1 MSAEAAELY
10 RRPGPRGDL
19 SAALWENGCAQCV
32 CKWRMST
39 DHDPGEAE
47 EEGGAPSPH
56 GVLPTP
62 VRIRR
67 VRREMAGVATL
78 ELTPASAFGFVPGQ
92 FNMLYMFGLGEVAI
106 SLSGDPA
113 EDHQIVHTVRALGA
127 ISQAITRLRRN
138 DVIGVR
144 GPYGS
149 YWPVVDSEG
158 NDVVIVAGGLG
169 LAPLRPVIYR
179 VLAHRERYG
188 RVVVL
193 YGARDPVDILYR
205 RELEAWRRRLDVDI
219 TVTVD
224 HAAADWRG
232 NVGVVP
238 ALIGRAP
245 IDPDRTV
252 AMVCGPEIMM
262 RFTIDALRQRGL
274 GIDRIFLSMERNM
287 KCAIGFCGH
296 CQFGPAF
303 VCRDGPVFRFDRVAP
318 FFSLREI

>member
-1 MSAEAAELY
+1 VKVEKEGRASAPETLV
-10 RRPGPRGDL
+10 P
-19 SAALWENGCAQCV
+19 V
-32 CKWRMST
+32 
-39 DHDPGEAE
+39 
-47 EEGGAPSPH
+47 
-56 GVLPTP
+56 P
-62 VRIRR
+62 VRVARI
-67 VRREMAGVATL
+67 RREMAGVTTL

-113 EDHQIVHTVRALGA
+113 KDHRIVHTVRAVGA
-127 ISQAITRLRRN
+127 VSQAIARLRRN
-138 DVIGVR
+138 AVIGLR

-149 YWPVVDSEG
+149 SWPVLDSEG
-158 NDVVIVAGGLG
+158 SDVFIVAGGLG

-179 VLAHRERYG
+179 VLTHRERYG

-193 YGARDPVDILYR
+193 YGARGPTDILYR
-205 RELEAWRRRLDVDI
+205 RELEAWRRGLDVDI

-245 IDPDRTV
+245 IDPDHTV

-262 RFTIDALRQRGL
+262 RFTIDALHQRGL
-274 GIDRIFLSMERNM
+274 GADRIFLSMERNI
-287 KCAIGFCGH
+287 KCAIGLCGH
-296 CQFGPAF
+296 CQFGPTF
-303 VCRDGPVFRFDRVAP
+303 VCREGPVFRFDRVAP

>member
-1 MSAEAAELY
+1 MGRDAREIS
-10 RRPGPRGDL
+10 
-19 SAALWENGCAQCV
+19 
-32 CKWRMST
+32 
-39 DHDPGEAE
+39 
-47 EEGGAPSPH
+47 EEGRASSSDGL
-56 GVLPTP
+56 LPMP
-62 VRIRR
+62 VRVSR
-67 VRREMAGVATL
+67 VRRETAADVATL
-78 ELTPASAFGFVPGQ
+78 ELTPPSAFAFIAGQ

-113 EDHQIVHTVRALGA
+113 EESRIVHTVRAVGA
-127 ISQAITRLRRN
+127 ISSAITRLRREH
-138 DVIGVR
+138 VIGVR

-149 YWPVVDSEG
+149 YWPVVESEG
-158 NDVVIVAGGLG
+158 SDIIIVAGGLG

-193 YGARDPVDILYR
+193 YGARGPAEILYR

-238 ALIGRAP
+238 ALIPRTP
-245 IDPDRTV
+245 IDPDHAV
-252 AMVCGPEIMM
+252 AVVCGPEIMM
-262 RFTIDALRQRGL
+262 RFTVDALRQRGL
-274 GIDRIFLSMERNM
+274 AMDRIFVSMERNM
-287 KCAIGFCGH
+287 KCAIGLCGH

-303 VCRDGPVFRFDRVAP
+303 VCRDGPVFRFDRIAP
-318 FFSLREI
+318 FFNIREI